1 MHKTTFVFPLVGGR
15 KVEHL
20 VANLEALDIE
30 LTDEHI
36 AYLEGIVPFNP
47 GFPASIIVS
56 FHSGIFIL
64 SFRVLMRNIWHR
76 VLRELRANNSSVLI
90 SKETD

>member
-1 MHKTTFVFPLVGGR
+1 VNRAVAIAYVLHKSTFVFPLFGGR

-36 AYLEGIVPFNP
+36 AYLESILPFNP
-47 GFPASIIVS
+47 GCPATYIVNIYPD
-56 FHSGIFIL
+56 IFVIP
-64 SFRVLMRNIWHR
+64 S
-76 VLRELRANNSSVLI
+76 A
-90 SKETD
+90 